1 VLVNTSFTSKRLA
14 MVLVW
19 LLSLVLVGGLA
30 HARGQLSAEPEVL
43 TGTDLGFRVAR
54 KDARRVVG
62 HLVVRV
68 DGRWVVAELGHQV
81 ELAAR

>member
-1 VLVNTSFTSKRLA
+1 MNASFSSKRLA
-14 MVLVW
+14 VVLVW
-19 LLSLVLVGGLA
+19 LLSLLLVGSLA
-30 HARGQLSAEPEVL
+30 HARGQMTAGPEIL
-43 TGTDLGFRVAR
+43 TGDDLGFRVAR

-81 ELAAR
+81 ELAAH